1 MKLTLKGDL
10 SKTIRIIKK
19 MGEASYDAAL
29 KSAARRGVAALSA
42 ATPVQTGLTA
52 SSWDYRIE
60 KTARDVSIVWTNSNI
75 QNGVPIAVILQYGHG
90 TGTGGYVQGQ
100 DYINPAIKPLM
111 SAIARD
117 VQEVIRRG

>member
-19 MGEASYDAAL
+19 MGEASYDSAL
-29 KSAARRGVAALSA
+29 NSAARRGVAALSA

-100 DYINPAIKPLM
+100 DYINPAIKPVM